1 MMMQRVKNLQ
11 RLWPRSLFVQQWLL
25 LAAGMLIA
33 LLLSLALA
41 WQERG
46 DVARQLRQ
54 QHWQHQIVDVI
65 QVMERV
71 DPVVRPSLLSVF
83 NDNFRE
89 VTLSPP
95 PLALNASPRWQ
106 HRLQGMVP
114 AAIVASVR
122 AQLQHHEEQRVH
134 WVSVVLSDGTP
145 LTICLR
151 APPLRAPLDLP
162 LYWAVLVLCLAVLA
176 WVSARL
182 STRPLQR
189 LIAAAKAVGEN
200 PDCPPLPSD
209 GRSEMSRV
217 AEAFNHM
224 QARIRQHMAERVEL
238 LAAISHDLQTPLTR
252 LRLRLEWL
260 EDETLKEKMEQDIN
274 TMYTLIREGLA
285 FARSLDAHEPI
296 EPLDFS
302 ALLASVV
309 ADAVDTG
316 QTVRWQGEAGV
327 RLRGRPLAL
336 RRCLT
341 NLIDNAVKYG
351 QVAQV
356 TLTSDAQ
363 TVCVS
368 VRDQGAGL
376 PPEELTKVGTPFYRV
391 EASRNRETGGT
402 GLGLAT
408 AKRIVL
414 QHGGELRLDN
424 HPEGGLWVQ
433 LRLPR
438 TLFDAKH
445 DPSPVVANGFNA

>member
-1 MMMQRVKNLQ
+1 M
-11 RLWPRSLFVQQWLL
+11 
-25 LAAGMLIA
+25 
-33 LLLSLALA
+33 
-41 WQERG
+41 
-46 DVARQLRQ
+46 
-54 QHWQHQIVDVI
+54 
-65 QVMERV
+65 
-71 DPVVRPSLLSVF
+71 VF
-83 NDNFRE
+83 
-89 VTLSPP
+89 
-95 PLALNASPRWQ
+95 
-106 HRLQGMVP
+106 
-114 AAIVASVR
+114 
-122 AQLQHHEEQRVH
+122 
-134 WVSVVLSDGTP
+134 GTP
-145 LTICLR
+145 TKRMELPMR